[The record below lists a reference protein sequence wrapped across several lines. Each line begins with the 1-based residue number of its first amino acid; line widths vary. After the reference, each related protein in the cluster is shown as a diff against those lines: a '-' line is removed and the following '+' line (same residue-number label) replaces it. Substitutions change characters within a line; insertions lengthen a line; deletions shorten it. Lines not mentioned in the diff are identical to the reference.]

1 MCTAFIICIQFVFSR
16 DIFALLQQLNKS
28 SQPWQTQSSHWTMYT
43 CTTIQQPVAVP
54 PSLWLCCR
62 TRDTL
67 IFKKWHRKIRHSLL
81 QYHKIRYIVTSLLF
95 RLDRR
100 GKSSKTSNWWAVTRS
115 FPLTDIVLCARIIKN
130 IYMPVFSYV
139 QVLRP
144 NKFHR
149 GALYPRFEPTAL
161 ENWFGDQLPWQRP
174 KLWGTV
180 GQPWIIQY
188 VYSTLQSVKT
198 CHEPQPEHR
207 SDTTLSSSPMLSFSP
222 SHLPLTPT

>member
-1 MCTAFIICIQFVFSR
+1 MLRYFSRYLKKKRNKCPLTINVMCTAFIICIQFVFSR

-54 PSLWLCCR
+54 PSLWLYCR

-115 FPLTDIVLCARIIKN
+115 FSARRYCSVCTYHKKHIHACFFICA
-130 IYMPVFSYV
+130 
-139 QVLRP
+139 
-144 NKFHR
+144 
-149 GALYPRFEPTAL
+149 GFEA
-161 ENWFGDQLPWQRP
+161 E
-174 KLWGTV
+174 
-180 GQPWIIQY
+180 
-188 VYSTLQSVKT
+188 
-198 CHEPQPEHR
+198 
-207 SDTTLSSSPMLSFSP
+207 
-222 SHLPLTPT
+222 

>member
-1 MCTAFIICIQFVFSR
+1 MLRYFSCYLKKKEKRFTKKFPLLINVMCTAFIICIQFVFSR

-54 PSLWLCCR
+54 PSLWLYCR

-115 FPLTDIVLCARIIKN
+115 FSARRYCSVCTYHKKHIHACFFICA
-130 IYMPVFSYV
+130 
-139 QVLRP
+139 
-144 NKFHR
+144 
-149 GALYPRFEPTAL
+149 GFEA
-161 ENWFGDQLPWQRP
+161 E
-174 KLWGTV
+174 
-180 GQPWIIQY
+180 
-188 VYSTLQSVKT
+188 
-198 CHEPQPEHR
+198 
-207 SDTTLSSSPMLSFSP
+207 
-222 SHLPLTPT
+222 